1 MSDEKIMLLFK
12 NGQRDKAFK
21 ELYKLYPRIE
31 KLILSKGG
39 TKTDANDVFQEAL
52 IILNRNLEKLD
63 FKLTS
68 SFYTYLYSVSR
79 FVWKDTQ
86 KQFSKQELHNL
97 QGEEVSI
104 LDAVL
109 EEQKYQSA
117 ERAFRELGERCQRL
131 LQRFYLKK
139 MSFKPLPWPCNLK
152 AKKRQKTK
160 STNACKRP
168 KTSTEI
174 NLKRFNLNSGNHG
187 KIYRFN

>member
-139 MSFKPLPWPCNLK
+139 MSFKAIAVAMQFKSEKAAKNQKYKCLQK
-152 AKKRQKTK
+152 AKD
-160 STNACKRP
+160 
-168 KTSTEI
+168 
-174 NLKRFNLNSGNHG
+174 
-187 KIYRFN
+187 IYRNQFKTLQS